1 MRIHIPG
8 LQYYKNCS
16 KFSNVESKY
25 CPKKILRSHP
35 LGQAGRLD
43 YQRLDESY
51 NITESRDCGKSLV
64 FFIQISFFL
73 HEYEI

>member
-1 MRIHIPG
+1 MRIHILG

-43 YQRLDESY
+43 YQTLNESY
-51 NITESRDCGKSLV
+51 NITESRDCVPASNGLNSTFV
-64 FFIQISFFL
+64 SNPCV
-73 HEYEI
+73 Y

>member
-43 YQRLDESY
+43 YQTLNESY
-51 NITESRDCGKSLV
+51 NITESRDCALYHLGLKNV
-64 FFIQISFFL
+64 VKWM
-73 HEYEI
+73 